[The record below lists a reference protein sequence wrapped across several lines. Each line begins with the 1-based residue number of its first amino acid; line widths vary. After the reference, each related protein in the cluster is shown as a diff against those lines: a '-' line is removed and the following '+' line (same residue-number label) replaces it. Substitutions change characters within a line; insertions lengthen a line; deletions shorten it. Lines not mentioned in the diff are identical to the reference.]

1 MSVRT
6 DVPTVMPVANGMAPP
21 TAQFKQM
28 GMQPSEMAM
37 GSPAAMNEVAAT
49 IEAAQSADH
58 QLGEANVL
66 STTNPDHPLD
76 RSMVVTIRAS
86 LNELCLRK
94 AKATWSPAGDA
105 MKSILQQARLS
116 DPMPFFKK
124 KWRLFCSGHSPKF
137 VRCPWRV
144 CRRSLPISRAPPRRR
159 ATSRCRLPNYCAYC
173 AAHLP
178 DAFYSLKN
186 PTPACAR
193 AFAWQSIV
201 LHKLTLAS
209 QSNDFP
215 LGTFA

>member
-94 AKATWSPAGDA
+94 AKATWAPAGDA
-105 MKSILQQARLS
+105 MKSILQQKKFTDLS
-116 DPMPFFKK
+116 GTTEAQGDLK
-124 KWRLFCSGHSPKF
+124 
-137 VRCPWRV
+137 V
-144 CRRSLPISRAPPRRR
+144 C
-159 ATSRCRLPNYCAYC
+159 
-173 AAHLP
+173 
-178 DAFYSLKN
+178 
-186 PTPACAR
+186 
-193 AFAWQSIV
+193 
-201 LHKLTLAS
+201 
-209 QSNDFP
+209 
-215 LGTFA
+215 